1 MNLLTRIWRS
11 SLGRKY
17 LMALSGV
24 ALFLFLIGHMVGNL
38 MIFLGR
44 DGINGYA
51 AFLHGVTEV
60 LWAVRLGLL
69 AMVVLHVVSAISLS
83 LENKAARPVPYER
96 LDPVVASYASRTM
109 LMSGLIVAS
118 FVIYHLLHFT
128 GRVPTVNLTGV
139 DFDSLHESLRNGTQR
154 PDVYAMVV
162 LGFSKPLVT
171 LFYLLGM
178 GLLCLHLSHG
188 ASAMFQSLGLKTD
201 AYRSMLDKFA
211 IAVSVILFVGFS
223 AVPISVLLGLVK

>member
-1 MNLLTRIWRS
+1 
-11 SLGRKY
+11 
-17 LMALSGV
+17 MALSGV

-51 AFLHGVTEV
+51 AFLHGATEV

-69 AMVVLHVVSAISLS
+69 TMTVVHIVSAISLS
-83 LENKAARPVPYER
+83 AENSAARPVPYER
-96 LDPVVASYASRTM
+96 LDPVVTSYASRTM

-128 GRVPTVNLTGV
+128 IRVPAINLTGV
-139 DFDSLHESLRNGTQR
+139 DFGSLHESLRNGTQR

-188 ASAMFQSLGLKTD
+188 ASAMFQSLGLKSD
-201 AYRSMLDKFA
+201 AYRSTLDKFA
-211 IAVSVILFVGFS
+211 IAVAVVLFVGFS
-223 AVPISVLLGLVK
+223 AVPVSVLLGLVK

>member
-24 ALFLFLIGHMVGNL
+24 VLFLFLIGHMVGNL

-51 AFLHGVTEV
+51 AFLHGATEV

-69 AMVVLHVVSAISLS
+69 AMAVVHILSAISLS
-83 LENKAARPVPYER
+83 LENQAARPVPYER
-96 LDPVVASYASRTM
+96 LDPIVASYASRTM

-128 GRVPTVNLTGV
+128 ARVPAVNLTGV
-139 DFDSLHESLRNGTQR
+139 DFGTLRDGSQR

-188 ASAMFQSLGLKTD
+188 ASAMFQSLGLKSD
-201 AYRSMLDKFA
+201 AYRSLLDQFA
-211 IAVSVILFVGFS
+211 LAAAVVLFIGFS
-223 AVPISVLLGLVK
+223 AVPVSVLLGLVK